1 MRNSFLL
8 ILFFVIAHSSD
19 AQSEIKKDS
28 VEIKS
33 NALGRTKEEAKL
45 LVENYRERVLK
56 GEDFAALAFKY
67 SEDPGSAKKGGQL
80 SPFGKGQMVPEFE
93 EVAFKL
99 KPGEISDVFE
109 TKYGFH
115 FIQVLAREGEKVVAR
130 HIMLQV
136 K

>member
-1 MRNSFLL
+1 MKKIIFLL
-8 ILFFVIAHSSD
+8 LFPFILP
-19 AQSEIKKDS
+19 AQIDGLKKDS
-28 VEIKS
+28 VPAK
-33 NALGRTKEEAKL
+33 NVPPFGRTKEEAKQL
-45 LVENYRERVLK
+45 IEYYREQIVK
-56 GEDFAALAFKY
+56 GGDFSAFAIKY

-80 SPFGKGQMVPEFE
+80 SAFGRGQMVPEFE

-115 FIQVLAREGEKVVAR
+115 FIQLLAREGEKVIAR
-130 HIMLQV
+130 HILLQV